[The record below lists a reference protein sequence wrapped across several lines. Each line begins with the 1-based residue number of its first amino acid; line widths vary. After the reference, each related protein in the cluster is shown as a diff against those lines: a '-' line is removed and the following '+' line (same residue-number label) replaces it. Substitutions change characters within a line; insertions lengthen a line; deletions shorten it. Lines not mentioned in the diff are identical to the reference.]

1 MYDVKE
7 NLLKI
12 KAELP
17 SGVRLVAVSKYHPEE
32 YIREAYAAGQR
43 IFGENH
49 VQELRLKQPLLPSD
63 IEWHFLGHLQTN
75 KVKYIAPYISMIE
88 SVDSERL
95 ISEINRQAERNE
107 RTIDILLELHV
118 AKEETKSGLTM
129 DECTRLLDSGIKQRY
144 ANVRICG
151 LMTMASNTDD
161 EPLVESE
168 FRAASEY
175 FDCVKATYFA
185 DDAYFCE
192 KSWGMS
198 GDYKIA
204 IRQHATLIRIGTML
218 FGPRVY

>member
-1 MYDVKE
+1 MYDVKG
-7 NLLKI
+7 NLLKL

-32 YIREAYAAGQR
+32 YIREAYATGQR

-49 VQELRLKQPLLPSD
+49 VQELRRKQPSLPSD

-75 KVKYIAPYISMIE
+75 KVKYIAPYITMIE

-95 ISEINRQAERNE
+95 ISEINRQAVRNG

-118 AKEETKSGLTM
+118 AKEDTKSGLTM
-129 DECTRLLDSGIKQRY
+129 DECTQLLDSGIKQRY

-161 EPLVESE
+161 EALVESE

-175 FDCVKATYFA
+175 F
-185 DDAYFCE
+185 E
-192 KSWGMS
+192 
-198 GDYKIA
+198 
-204 IRQHATLIRIGTML
+204 
-218 FGPRVY
+218 

>member
-1 MYDVKE
+1 MYDVKG
-7 NLLKI
+7 NLLKL

-32 YIREAYAAGQR
+32 YIREAYATGQR

-49 VQELRLKQPLLPSD
+49 VQELRRKQPSLPSD

-75 KVKYIAPYISMIE
+75 KVKYIAPYITMIE

-95 ISEINRQAERNE
+95 ISEINRQAVRNG

-129 DECTRLLDSGIKQRY
+129 DECTQLLDSGIKQRY

-161 EPLVESE
+161 EALVESE

-175 FDCVKATYFA
+175 FDRVKAAYFA
-185 DDAYFCE
+185 DDDYFCE

>member
-1 MYDVKE
+1 MYDVKG
-7 NLLKI
+7 NLLKL

-32 YIREAYAAGQR
+32 YIREAYATGQR

-49 VQELRLKQPLLPSD
+49 VQELRRKQPSLPSD

-75 KVKYIAPYISMIE
+75 KVKYIAPYITMIE

-95 ISEINRQAERNE
+95 ISEINRQAVRNG

-118 AKEETKSGLTM
+118 AKEDTKSGLTM
-129 DECTRLLDSGIKQRY
+129 DECTQLLDSGIKQRY

-161 EPLVESE
+161 EALVESE

-175 FDCVKATYFA
+175 FDRVKAAYFA
-185 DDAYFCE
+185 DDDYFCE
-192 KSWGMS
+192 RSWGMS

>member
-1 MYDVKE
+1 MYNIKG
-7 NLLKI
+7 NLLKL

-32 YIREAYAAGQR
+32 YIREAYATGQR

-49 VQELRLKQPLLPSD
+49 VQELRQKQPSLPSD

-75 KVKYIAPYISMIE
+75 KVKYIAPYITMIE

-95 ISEINRQAERNE
+95 ISEINRQAVRNG

-129 DECTRLLDSGIKQRY
+129 DECTQLLDSGIKQRY

-161 EPLVESE
+161 EALVETE

-175 FDCVKATYFA
+175 FDRVKATYFA
-185 DDAYFCE
+185 DDDYFRE
-192 KSWGMS
+192 RSWGMS